1 MEAIPVHIEDID
13 VTLEQH
19 PHEYKNPAY
28 QEDECNQQT
37 KDETKAEQ
45 TADRAVPAVPAKEAA
60 PTIHAVPAD
69 EAAPTDGAPTEG
81 APAEDTSTLTGK
93 MKIHQ
98 TTHIF

>member
-1 MEAIPVHIEDID
+1 MHIEDID

-19 PHEYKNPAY
+19 PHEYKNPAH

-60 PTIHAVPAD
+60 PTD
-69 EAAPTDGAPTEG
+69 RAPT
-81 APAEDTSTLTGK
+81 EDTSTLTGK
-93 MKIHQ
+93 IKIHQ